1 MASPSIQRSS
11 SSFTSRSQWS
21 YDVDDEELPRG
32 EEIAPELLKAI
43 EESRSAIIVFSK
55 TYAHSKWCLE
65 ELVKIM
71 KCKEEREQM
80 NADEERKEK
89 IRKWKTALR
98 QASNLAGY
106 DAKDRYE
113 TELIDKIIENV
124 PRSFPKTL
132 AVTENIVGMD
142 YRLER
147 LISLLEIGLNDVRMV
162 GVYGLGGIGKTTI
175 INALYNRIS
184 NQFESGQRRKIVLR
198 NVHEGI
204 KEIRDKLSSK
214 RLEKRIAEVGKG
226 GDVEAVSR
234 ILDGS
239 GCEAESGINVLVDR
253 CFITILEDNTIDMH
267 DLLAQMGKG
276 IVDEECPNEP
286 GERSRLWRHTDIYRV
301 LKRNTGTEKIEGIF
315 FHMDT
320 SEQIQ
325 FTCKAFKRMNRLRLL
340 ILSHNCIE
348 QLPEDFVFPSDDL
361 TCLGCV
367 RLENLPGDIHK
378 LKHLLTLHCSGCS
391 KLTSFPKI
399 KRSIGKLEKLSLDNT
414 AIKELPS
421 SIELLEGLRNLYL
434 DNCKNL
440 ESLPNSICNLRFLE
454 ALSLDGCS
462 KLDRLPEDL
471 ERMPCLRDQC
481 NLTPGVIK
489 SDNCLNALKELS
501 LRNCNLNGG
510 VFHCIFH
517 LSSLEVLNLSRCNPE
532 EGGTLSD
539 MLVGIS
545 QLSNLR
551 ALDLSHCK
559 KVSQIPELPSSLRLL
574 DMHSSIGTSLP
585 PMHSLVNCL
594 KSASEMEILRE
605 GTSIGRPPYFKG
617 DNYAH
622 SKIFSVRFR
631 PKAITIEEWNTAD
644 SIKLDEIVG
653 SLQLEMTPIVPKR
666 KKH

>member
-80 NADEERKEK
+80 NQTGTYREAFTHHEERKEK

-98 QASNLAGY
+98 QAS
-106 DAKDRYE
+106 KYE

-142 YRLER
+142 SRLER

-184 NQFESGQRRKIVLR
+184 NQFESLQQQLLNDILGTTRKIVLR

-214 RLEKRIAEVGKG
+214 KTTRLEKPIAEAGKG
-226 GDVEAVSR
+226 SDVKNFSR
-234 ILDGS
+234 VLDGS
-239 GCEAESGINVLVDR
+239 RCEAESGINALVDR
-253 CFITILEDNTIDMH
+253 CFITISENNKIVMH

-276 IVDEECPNEP
+276 IVDEECPNES
-286 GERSRLWRHTDIYRV
+286 GERSRLWRRTDIYE
-301 LKRNTGTEKIEGIF
+301 T
-315 FHMDT
+315 DT
-320 SEQIQ
+320 
-325 FTCKAFKRMNRLRLL
+325 FPCKAFERMNRLRLL
-340 ILSHNCIE
+340 VVSHNRIQ

-361 TCLGCV
+361 TCLRCV

-378 LKHLLTLHCSGCS
+378 LKHLLTLLCSGCS

-434 DNCKNL
+434 GNCKNL
-440 ESLPNSICNLRFLE
+440 ESLPNSIFNLRFLE

-462 KLDRLPEDL
+462 KLDDSEDRR
-471 ERMPCLRDQC
+471 ECHVLRKLYLDQC
-481 NLTPGVIK
+481 NITPGVIK
-489 SDNCLNALKELS
+489 SDNCLNALKEVS

-510 VFHCIFH
+510 
-517 LSSLEVLNLSRCNPE
+517 ER
-532 EGGTLSD
+532 GTLSD

-551 ALDLSHCK
+551 ALELSHCK
-559 KVSQIPELPSSLRLL
+559 KVSQIPELPSSL
-574 DMHSSIGTSLP
+574 H
-585 PMHSLVNCL
+585 
-594 KSASEMEILRE
+594 MEILRE
-605 GTSIGRPPYFKG
+605 GTSIGRRYLKTV
-617 DNYAH
+617 
-622 SKIFSVRFR
+622 KIFSIHFR